1 MSIFRNA
8 LIVGASVLSMSFAAE
23 TPDYESELILDD
35 FNDTYGDAPAQN
47 YPGALKNLAESG
59 SVSTGKNGPWFVIH
73 VGDSTTVT
81 SADSVRINSTNYDKM
96 VKDSVLHVFM
106 CGDNKNLKDENGDT
120 IQKYPSVLI
129 CTNILEDSNTV
140 VDLSNLTKITFK
152 AKGSAYAK
160 LKLRVHTLDVDRI
173 GDWGYYSK
181 TFELTSD
188 WETFEFPV
196 DSLLPGQWSLSA
208 DSLHNFTWDNGK
220 TLAYAVSFQ
229 QETKE
234 DVEFY
239 LDDIKFVGMKY
250 SDIITPVSVKPTAKF
265 TKNLN
270 AFTVSNSSIAY
281 NMNSAQNVKITMFD
295 AQGSVVRKLFSGNA
309 TAGKNI
315 LAWSSKGIAKGSYT
329 VVMSSKTGTIAQ
341 QQITIVK

>member
-23 TPDYESELILDD
+23 TPDYDSELILDD
-35 FNDTYGDAPAQN
+35 FNDTYGDAPNTN
-47 YPGALKNLAESG
+47 YTGALKNLAESG
-59 SVSTGKNGPWFVIH
+59 SVSTGKNGPWFAVR
-73 VGDSTTVT
+73 VGDSTYVA
-81 SADSVRINSTNYDKM
+81 SGEDERIDSTNTAKM
-96 VKDSVLHVFM
+96 VKDSVLHVIM
-106 CGDNKNLKDENGDT
+106 NGDNQNLKDDT
-120 IQKYPSVLI
+120 GKIITPYPSVVI
-129 CTNILEDSNTV
+129 GCNIFEDKSTT
-140 VDLSNLTKITFK
+140 VDLSELEAITFR
-152 AKGSAYAK
+152 AKGEAGEK
-160 LKLRVHTLDVDRI
+160 IKFRLQTKDVDSI

-188 WETFEFPV
+188 WNTIEIPV
-196 DSLLPGQWSLSA
+196 DSLLPGEYSMSA
-208 DSLHNFTWDNGK
+208 DSLHEWTWDHGK
-220 TLAYAVSFQ
+220 TSAYAVSFQ
-229 QETKE
+229 SEAKFE
-234 DVEFY
+234 VEMF